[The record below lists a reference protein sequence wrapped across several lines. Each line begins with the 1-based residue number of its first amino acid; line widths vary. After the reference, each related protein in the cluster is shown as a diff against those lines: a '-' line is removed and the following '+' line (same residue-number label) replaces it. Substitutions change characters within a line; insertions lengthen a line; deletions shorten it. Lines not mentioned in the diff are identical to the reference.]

1 MSRENLFPNS
11 SQRADPVYPRRAGQA
26 MTERRLSIKFDDLEM
41 AFDDASGAARYY
53 LDLETGQ
60 VVLITDE
67 IRDEL
72 ETIYRELDDERSA
85 EDDLFA
91 AALEQHHLPE
101 WSREMVAEAHQVEQG
116 YSTRYIAVPTADSHE
131 GYRAMEDFI
140 DTVANQRL
148 QVQLAQ
154 AIQGRGAFRRFKDT
168 LLSYPGER
176 ERWFAFSRARM
187 RERMLAW
194 LEGEGITATLE

>member
-1 MSRENLFPNS
+1 
-11 SQRADPVYPRRAGQA
+11 
-26 MTERRLSIKFDDLEM
+26 MTERPLSITFDDLEM

-60 VVLITDE
+60 VLMITDE

-72 ETIYRELDDERSA
+72 EAIYRGFDDERAA
-85 EDDLFA
+85 EDDAFA
-91 AALEQHHLPE
+91 AALEQHNLPD
-101 WSREMVAEAHQVEQG
+101 WMREMVAEAHQVEQG
-116 YSTRYIAVPTADSHE
+116 YGTRYIAVPTADAHE

-148 QVQLAQ
+148 QAQLAQ

-168 LLSYPGER
+168 LLGYPGER

-187 RERMLAW
+187 RERALAW
-194 LEGEGITATLE
+194 LEDEGITAILE